1 MPFPL
6 ALGSLCADA
15 LPPSIKQ
22 PVCRCPPPLAL
33 GSLCVQMPSPLA
45 LGSLCADAPL
55 ALDILLFL
63 ALAIFVMSCHVV
75 LYCIV

>member
-1 MPFPL
+1 MPSPL
-6 ALGSLCADA
+6 ALGSLCPDA
-15 LPPSIKQ
+15 LPPSIRQ
-22 PVCRCPPPLAL
+22 PVCRCPP
-33 GSLCVQMPSPLA
+33 SLA